1 MHKKE
6 AVKEKRD
13 KNRRLSSTAFLYF
26 LKSKKQEW
34 IGSIGHIAIKFN
46 LYIKS
51 NAYEFSILLILFF
64 AWDEKLRSQQM
75 NSCVLA
81 LKEKRK

>member
-51 NAYEFSILLILFF
+51 NA
-64 AWDEKLRSQQM
+64 
-75 NSCVLA
+75 
-81 LKEKRK
+81 